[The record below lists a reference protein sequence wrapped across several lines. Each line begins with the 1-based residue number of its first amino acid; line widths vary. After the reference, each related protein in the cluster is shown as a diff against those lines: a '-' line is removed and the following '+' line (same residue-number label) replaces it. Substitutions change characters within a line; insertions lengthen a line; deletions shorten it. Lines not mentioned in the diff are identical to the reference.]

1 MKKPLK
7 VLIVEDSEDDAL
19 LLLQEFKRAGHDL
32 SHVQVESRT
41 ALSSALEIGEWDI
54 VLSDFNLPGFDGI
67 EALRMVRVQFPD
79 LPFILV
85 SGAVGEDVAVAA
97 MRAGAQDY
105 ILKDNLTRL
114 VPAVERELREAEVRR
129 EHHELERK
137 LVRSQR
143 MESLGTL
150 AGGVAHDFNN
160 ILTVIRSYA
169 AFLAR
174 SVREP
179 ESAQEDIAGIQAAT
193 ARACDL
199 VGQLLAFSR
208 RQIVNPTLLDLSEV
222 VDGLSKMLPRLIGAN
237 VKLSLDLQ
245 DSPWKVL
252 ADRGQVEQILMNLVV
267 NARDAMP
274 EGGTVLVR
282 TRCVVR
288 ERDASEGPSEH
299 VALEVEDTG
308 VGIDDAVSARIF
320 EPFFTTKEPGRGT
333 GLGLST
339 VYGIVQQSGGE
350 IEVSSRPGEGTHFAI
365 YLPRADEKAV
375 TKRPSTLRPTP
386 TALDGSETIL
396 VAEDDVALRS
406 VVVRALRA
414 HRYRVL
420 EAGDGEE
427 ALALHASHGS
437 PVQLLVTDVVM
448 PRMDGVELHRRLP
461 ELPVLFITGHW
472 DDRVVS
478 VARLPADCE
487 CLAKPFSPDTLV
499 RRIRAML
506 DAVDDPAASGRHTE

>member
-1 MKKPLK
+1 
-7 VLIVEDSEDDAL
+7 
-19 LLLQEFKRAGHDL
+19 
-32 SHVQVESRT
+32 
-41 ALSSALEIGEWDI
+41 
-54 VLSDFNLPGFDGI
+54 
-67 EALRMVRVQFPD
+67 
-79 LPFILV
+79 LPFMLV
-85 SGAVGEDVAVAA
+85 SGVVGEDVAVAA

-105 ILKDNLTRL
+105 ILKDKLARL
-114 VPAVERELREAEVRR
+114 VPAVERELREAELRR
-129 EHHELERK
+129 ERGELERK
-137 LVRSQR
+137 LVGAQR

-179 ESAQEDIAGIQAAT
+179 ESAREDIAGIQAAT

-208 RQIVNPTLLDLSEV
+208 RQIVSPTLLDLSEV
-222 VDGLSKMLPRLIGAN
+222 VGGLGKMLPRLIGAD
-237 VKLSLDLQ
+237 VELELDLQ
-245 DSPWKVL
+245 DRPWKVL

-274 EGGTVLVR
+274 AGGKILIR
-282 TRCVVR
+282 TRCVVQ
-288 ERDASEGPSEH
+288 ERDAAKGPTEQ

-308 VGIDDAVSARIF
+308 VGIDEAVSGRIF

-350 IEVSSRPGEGTHFAI
+350 IEVSSRPGEGTCFAV
-365 YLPRADEKAV
+365 YLPRADEKSV
-375 TKRPSTLRPTP
+375 TERPPTLRPAP
-386 TALDGSETIL
+386 VALDGDETIL
-396 VAEDDVALRS
+396 VVEDDVALRS
-406 VVVRALRA
+406 VIVRALRA
-414 HRYRVL
+414 HHYQIL

-427 ALALHASHGS
+427 ALALHASHGE
-437 PVQLLVTDVVM
+437 VVHLLLTDVVM
-448 PRMDGVELHRRLP
+448 PRLDGVELSERLP
-461 ELPVLFITGHW
+461 ELPVLFITGYW
-472 DDRVVS
+472 DNRLAS
-478 VARLPADCE
+478 VQRLPADCE
-487 CLAKPFSPDTLV
+487 YLAKPFTPDTLV

-506 DAVDDPAASGRHTE
+506 DAVDEPAPSGSRAG